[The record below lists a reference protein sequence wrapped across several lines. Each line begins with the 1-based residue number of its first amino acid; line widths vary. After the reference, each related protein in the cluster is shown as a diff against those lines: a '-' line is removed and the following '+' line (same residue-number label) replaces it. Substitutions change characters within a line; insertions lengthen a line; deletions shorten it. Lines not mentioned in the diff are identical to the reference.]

1 MIKHIVFFKLS
12 ADGKTQQDAM
22 ISKLEALKSEIDFIN
37 SLEVGVNF
45 AQEDRAYDIALTVV
59 LDNKDDLNAY
69 AIHPKHLEVVSFI
82 KTVVTSSKVVDYEV
96 ASI

>member
-12 ADGKTQQDAM
+12 EDGKLQQQTI
-22 ISKLEALKSEIDFIN
+22 ISKLEGLIKEINFIQF
-37 SLEVGVNF
+37 LEVGVNF
-45 AQEDRAYDIALTVV
+45 AIEDRAYDIALTVV
-59 LDNKDDLNAY
+59 LNNKDDLNAY

-82 KTVVTSSKVVDYEV
+82 KKVATSSKVVDYEM